1 MRLTRRAALGLLAV
15 AACPRAAQAAT
26 AAIAA
31 IEKRH
36 GGHLGVAVWNTGT
49 GARLAHRADERFP
62 MCSTFKLLLAA
73 AILHRIDRGA
83 DPADRFIPYTQD
95 DLLEHAPITAAN
107 LRAGGMSLVNLCVA
121 AVEVSDNGA
130 ANLLLRHIGGPAA
143 YTAYVRALGDPV
155 TRLDRTEPTLNM
167 FRPGE
172 MRDTTSPHATVQNLS
187 TVLLGNALSPA
198 SRTRLVAWM
207 VACQTGA
214 TRLRSGLPPS
224 WRIGD
229 KTGTC
234 TYPDYNNCDNDIA
247 ILWPPGRAP
256 ILVASYYTG
265 EDLSLDAADAAHAD
279 VARLIVGTV

>member
-36 GGHLGVAVWNTGT
+36 GGRLGVAVWNTGT

-95 DLLEHAPITAAN
+95 DLLEHAPITNAN
-107 LRAGGMSLVNLCVA
+107 LRAGGMSLVNLCAA

-214 TRLRSGLPPS
+214 TRLRSGLPTS